1 MSKENNKN
9 NLNKGNLNEEKKTVG
24 EDGAKSTGRKKELI
38 VIASILAAVLA
49 VWCIVFL
56 TSRQEGGDDGN
67 NSNDVNTVDNV
78 DNSGN
83 NNGVSVQQEETLRP
97 DAKPMFK
104 FFYNSSDEKAAELMA
119 VLEELENTYGDR
131 VIFDISDLDEHP
143 EYVEQFS
150 IMMAPQLYMLEAD
163 GNFADI
169 KLGVYDKAEL
179 EDAISKVF
187 KD

>member
-1 MSKENNKN
+1 MSKENNKVN
-9 NLNKGNLNEEKKTVG
+9 MDETKKTAG
-24 EDGAKSTGRKKELI
+24 DDGKKNTDMKKW
-38 VIASILAAVLA
+38 VIIIAAILAAVLA
-49 VWCIVFL
+49 VWGIV
-56 TSRQEGGDDGN
+56 SIASSHKGGDDSGNSGN
-67 NSNDVNTVDNV
+67 NVSNTSNA
-78 DNSGN
+78 DNSGV

-119 VLEELENTYGDR
+119 VIEELENTYGDR
-131 VIFDISDLDEHP
+131 VVFDISDLDEHP

-150 IMMAPQLYMLEAD
+150 IMAAPQLYMLEAD